1 MNSGPLL
8 KKQKNLSQEERDE
21 GIFGDIWTNASIDPK
36 TKVVPALISGE
47 KNLENAIS
55 LVQQVKNRS
64 NGTIPFFT
72 SDERS
77 DFTTALLEVYGEEV
91 VQKYSGRGRPP
102 KPIKIPPSELK
113 YARVRKHR
121 KKGRIVKVDT
131 SVVFGTEDEVNKIL
145 KESSVSNHINTA
157 YIERQNLN
165 YRQSN
170 ARCQRKTQKFSKIQ
184 KMFILQ
190 LWIYLGYY
198 HFVRPH
204 WSLRKKNREGQ
215 QRWKQRTPLMAAGI
229 IDHQWTIMEML
240 TYVVPKNKDKN
251 QSINKLGT

>member
-1 MNSGPLL
+1 
-8 KKQKNLSQEERDE
+8 
-21 GIFGDIWTNASIDPK
+21 
-36 TKVVPALISGE
+36 LIPGE

-145 KESSVSNHINTA
+145 KESSVSIGNPTQGVNVK
-157 YIERQNLN
+157 LK
-165 YRQSN
+165 SS
-170 ARCQRKTQKFSKIQ
+170 QRF
-184 KMFILQ
+184 
-190 LWIYLGYY
+190 
-198 HFVRPH
+198 
-204 WSLRKKNREGQ
+204 RKCLFYSYG
-215 QRWKQRTPLMAAGI
+215 
-229 IDHQWTIMEML
+229 
-240 TYVVPKNKDKN
+240 
-251 QSINKLGT
+251 SILGTIILLGLIGV

>member
-1 MNSGPLL
+1 MIPG
-8 KKQKNLSQEERDE
+8 KKD
-21 GIFGDIWTNASIDPK
+21 
-36 TKVVPALISGE
+36 
-47 KNLENAIS
+47 LESAIS

-64 NGTIPFFT
+64 DGIIPFFT

-91 VQKYSGRGRPP
+91 VQKYKGRGRPP
-102 KPIKIPPSELK
+102 KPIKIPSSELK
-113 YARVRKHR
+113 YARVKKHR

-131 SVVFGTEDEVNKIL
+131 NVVFGTEDEVNKIL
-145 KESSVSNHINTA
+145 EKSSVSNHINTA
-157 YIERQNLN
+157 YVERQNLN

-184 KMFILQ
+184 EMFILQ

-204 WSLRKKNREGQ
+204 WGLRTKCLEGPR
-215 QRWKQRTPLMAAGI
+215 RWKQRTPLMAASVL
-229 IDHQWTIMEML
+229 DHQWTIMEMI
-240 TYVVPKNKDKN
+240 TYVVPKNQDKN
-251 QSINKLGT
+251 GEINKLGT